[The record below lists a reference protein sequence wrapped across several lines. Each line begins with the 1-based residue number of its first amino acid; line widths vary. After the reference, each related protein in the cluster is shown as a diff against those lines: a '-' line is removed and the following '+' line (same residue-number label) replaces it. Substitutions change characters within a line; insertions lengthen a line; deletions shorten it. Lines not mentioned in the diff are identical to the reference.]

1 MFLPKLKQGKL
12 FEYVEKSNRS
22 YYRTYKNRYI
32 FSRGTKLNVTK
43 YPTEPLHFGVESL
56 ATIPLHML
64 RVSR

>member
-22 YYRTYKNRYI
+22 YYRTYKK
-32 FSRGTKLNVTK
+32 TKLNIIR
-43 YPTEPLHFGVESL
+43 YPTEPLHFGIESL

-64 RVSR
+64 RGSR